1 MVNWVRGRTKKAWWL
16 IVFFASPEMKAFSA
30 VSWLRQSESWKWN
43 SRIPVSY
50 LTETSPD
57 IDWKS
62 CGASRAMRCWN
73 IYIGA
78 ECRGSTVV
86 TANQML
92 THMIPVSS
100 DTYISCIHL
109 WDSIPN
115 LPENEASL
123 IGQSNLLWAKN
134 ETWEFRR
141 SQESTVLI
149 DDSQIIP
156 IQLAKYR
163 SITV

>member
-1 MVNWVRGRTKKAWWL
+1 LWSKQSYEMLKYLYRGWM
-16 IVFFASPEMKAFSA
+16 P
-30 VSWLRQSESWKWN
+30 
-43 SRIPVSY
+43 
-50 LTETSPD
+50 
-57 IDWKS
+57 
-62 CGASRAMRCWN
+62 
-73 IYIGA
+73 
-78 ECRGSTVV
+78 GSTVV

-100 DTYISCIHL
+100 DTYIGCIHL

>member
-1 MVNWVRGRTKKAWWL
+1 M
-16 IVFFASPEMKAFSA
+16 P
-30 VSWLRQSESWKWN
+30 
-43 SRIPVSY
+43 
-50 LTETSPD
+50 
-57 IDWKS
+57 
-62 CGASRAMRCWN
+62 
-73 IYIGA
+73 
-78 ECRGSTVV
+78 GSTVV

-100 DTYISCIHL
+100 DTYIGCIHL